1 MESLLIAVDAAPFA
15 DRVASWLPDLASAG
29 VRRVTL
35 FHAIEG
41 VGSECVKELDDLRPR
56 LDRLAVQ
63 LSAREV
69 EADISLKR
77 GDRVRWLTSLAELR
91 TNQVLVV
98 GSRCTMTSAGRPVG
112 STLRRLLEASRVP
125 LLVISTTREASGPR
139 LFDRPFLK
147 SGGPYAAGI
156 ESRARALIP
165 VPLSSTA
172 LDAEP
177 GDGVPPEATLVV
189 TGPDT
194 SADAFGGLLDRCSCP
209 VLAFPAPSLSLQ
221 PEKGPSTVSTP
232 PSEVSGTAR
241 KA

>member
-15 DRVASWLPDLASAG
+15 DRVASWLPDLAGAG

-77 GDRVRWLTSLAELR
+77 GDRVRWLASLAELR

-98 GSRCTMTSAGRPVG
+98 GSRCTVAPVGGPVG
-112 STLRRLLEASRVP
+112 STLRRLLELSRVP
-125 LLVISTTREASGPR
+125 LLVISTAREPSGHR
-139 LFDRPFLK
+139 LFDRPFLL
-147 SGGPYAAGI
+147 SGGPWAASI
-156 ESRARALIP
+156 DSRARALIP
-165 VPLSSTA
+165 TPLTSTA
-172 LDAEP
+172 LDAGP
-177 GDGVPPEATLVV
+177 VDGAPPEATLVV

-194 SADAFGGLLDRCSCP
+194 SADAFGSLLNRCSCP
-209 VLAFPAPSLSLQ
+209 VLVFPAPSLSLQ
-221 PEKGPSTVSTP
+221 PEKGPSTAITP
-232 PSEVSGTAR
+232 PSEVSGAVR